1 MNTRSRFLEK
11 RDFAV
16 VLVSTVLTYLVSLAA
31 ECDAAFTGESVREL
45 GMLVDGWFSEQLSSA
60 ARGKVDKSSK
70 IKPKQ

>member
-31 ECDAAFTGESVREL
+31 ECEAAFTGESVREL